1 MGNSLVQNI
10 LKTTRSNRKKGS
22 FRDEGDGVGT
32 KARDLTR
39 VKLHTRD
46 LKLKKKLQ
54 KNVVLEDLYGLGE
67 TLLNL

>member
-22 FRDEGDGVGT
+22 FRDEGDAVGA

-54 KNVVLEDLYGLGE
+54 KNAVLEDLYGLGE
-67 TLLNL
+67 TLLNS